1 MLVDGEENQAHK
13 TPMGAAGNGF
23 PGDSAGTGEGPVPF
37 VYDTRFDLVRMAVSM
52 SLFLVFGLY
61 LALGALAG
69 ILAGLFGIG
78 GGLVIVPVLIFSFGL
93 QGISTE
99 VAAHLAVGT
108 SLATIVFTSVSSIR
122 SHHLQRAVRW
132 EVFRPM
138 VTGIVIGAVLG
149 AWTASL
155 LSGPAL
161 ELIIG
166 VFVILV
172 GLKML
177 LDVNPKTARPVPG
190 RGGLAAAGG
199 VIGWGSA
206 IFGIGGGT
214 LTVPFLSWRSVPM
227 QQAVATSAACG
238 LPIAIAG
245 AATNLWTG
253 WGHEA
258 LPDYAVGFVYLPALL
273 GIVATS
279 MLFARFG
286 ATLAHRL
293 DAKLLKR
300 LFAVL
305 LLIVGTRFL
314 F

>member
-1 MLVDGEENQAHK
+1 
-13 TPMGAAGNGF
+13 
-23 PGDSAGTGEGPVPF
+23 
-37 VYDTRFDLVRMAVSM
+37 M
-52 SLFLVFGLY
+52 SLMVVFGLY

-69 ILAGLFGIG
+69 TLAGLFGIG

-93 QGISTE
+93 QGVSADI
-99 VAAHLAVGT
+99 AAHLAVGT
-108 SLATIVFTSVSSIR
+108 SLATIVFTSLSSIR
-122 SHHLQRAVRW
+122 SHHRRGAVRW
-132 EVFRPM
+132 ELFRPM
-138 VTGIVIGAVLG
+138 VVGILVGAALG

-155 LSGPAL
+155 LSGAAL

-172 GLKML
+172 AFKML
-177 LDVNPKTARPVPG
+177 LDINPKTARPEPG
-190 RGGLAAAGG
+190 APLLGVAGT

-214 LTVPFLSWRSVPM
+214 LTVPFLSWRSVNM

-245 AATNLWTG
+245 AATNVWTG
-253 WGHEA
+253 WGRAA
-258 LPDYAVGFVYLPALL
+258 LPDYAIGFVYLPALI

-279 MLFARFG
+279 VIFARFG
-286 ATLAHRL
+286 AILAHRL

-300 LFAVL
+300 LFAIL